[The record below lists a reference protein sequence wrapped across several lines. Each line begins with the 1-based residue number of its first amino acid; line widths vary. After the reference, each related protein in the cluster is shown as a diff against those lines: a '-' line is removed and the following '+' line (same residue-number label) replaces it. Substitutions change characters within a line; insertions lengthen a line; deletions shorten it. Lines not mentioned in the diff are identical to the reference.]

1 MMIRKPIDR
10 NPSVCTRYHDRY
22 ARLSLP
28 GFCGQ
33 ACLHTML
40 SVTKPLVKTK
50 PIPRPNRFTI
60 ADAGY
65 AWLTLLPDAGGY
77 AVTGILN
84 EKGEV
89 YQVYVDLTLD
99 QGEDWFLDAYVDVIL
114 FDDRR
119 VFIDDL
125 DELCQAVRAGEVS
138 QAQADCLRLR
148 AQGLKCDMQQ
158 DPERWFSLIER
169 AAAAITKTD
178 SPCTGG

>member
-1 MMIRKPIDR
+1 MIRKPIDR
-10 NPSVCTRYHDRY
+10 NPSVCTGYRDRY
-22 ARLSLP
+22 AYLSLP
-28 GFCGQ
+28 GFCGR

-50 PIPRPNRFTI
+50 PVPPPNRFTI

-77 AVTGILN
+77 AVTGILDD
-84 EKGEV
+84 KGEV

-125 DELCQAVRAGEVS
+125 DELCQAVCSGEIS
-138 QAQADCLRLR
+138 QVQADCLCLR
-148 AQGLKCDMQQ
+148 AQRLKRSMEQ
-158 DPERWFSLIER
+158 DPEGWFLLIRR
-169 AAAAITKTD
+169 AAAAVRDTD
-178 SPCTGG
+178 SPFTGG